1 MTDPVGNDPVPQA
14 PTSDGAAPQPS
25 AAEKIRDFEQ
35 WLITPDPITGIL
47 ERAQMLRDWMN
58 DVLMQDDEDTVV
70 THHTLRYMQAD
81 LAMLTAT
88 DPRANFKPKPK
99 YWAPPGQPNIA
110 PPTYIRFAETTELLV
125 NFFVQN
131 GNLRDSANAAARAAK
146 TTRAGWVKLI
156 WRDDPER
163 TPTGAQI
170 HDEKLNAMFKF
181 RYLRDRFKAG
191 EFGED
196 SADYT
201 SMQELDRYLRGELV
215 TQYRQQKTPAS
226 AVVVEGPEG
235 VDVVASIDPI
245 DKRVMELLQGA
256 EFTDAELDDVPR
268 YLGFDFDPIN
278 IEDIRVDWG
287 SINNPEFYHLS
298 SRIAHRTRKTKAEV
312 IGAYKLTPEQQ
323 AMLPATDDEPH
334 QDRVLDEQRQA
345 EQAGDQIERPQINDG
360 KFDVWE
366 LWDRADRTVYV
377 FIPGTDF
384 WLTTFTP
391 RNTGPQWYPFFYLWF
406 NELDGWFYA
415 PSDAELLMPL
425 QDEFN
430 STRSHA
436 REYRKAALPRL
447 LIAKGVMSGPEID
460 KFENS
465 HPYQVIEVEKPD
477 EIQSS
482 LFKFDGVDYNPALV
496 STADVLM
503 EMQMMAGMPASGLG
517 GVGSAKLATEVSF
530 AGQQLKSQQDRKMY
544 LFRRFLS
551 RIVVEMAHIIV
562 RALPRENAVQI
573 AGPGIVFPQS
583 LEEREGLL
591 AELVLDVSVSPAGK
605 PDVDSELNHLMMV
618 SQIMREHGMLMP
630 PQFLASM
637 LGDITGQVLDFSGI
651 QQDPALAAGGGPR
664 PPRPSEGLRT
674 GGPSGPAPGTPNGG
688 LPGMPRPS
696 SLPGGA
702 PRR

>member
-1 MTDPVGNDPVPQA
+1 MSDAVGNDPVPTA
-14 PTSDGAAPQPS
+14 PVEGAVDDS

-35 WLITPDPITGIL
+35 WLVTPEPITGIL
-47 ERAQMLRDWMN
+47 ERAQKLRDWMN

-99 YWAPPGQPNIA
+99 YWAQPGQPNIA
-110 PPTYIRFAETTELLV
+110 PAPYIRFAETIELCV
-125 NFFVQN
+125 NFFMEN
-131 GNLRDSANAAARAAK
+131 GNLRDAANSAARAAK

-156 WRDDPER
+156 WREDPER

-170 HDEKLNAMFKF
+170 HDEKLNAMFRF
-181 RYLRDRFKAG
+181 RLLRNRFKAG
-191 EFGED
+191 EFAEGC
-196 SADYT
+196 ADYT
-201 SMQELDRYLRGELV
+201 SMKELERYLRGELV
-215 TQYRQQKTPAS
+215 TQYRQQKTKTE
-226 AVVVEGPEG
+226 AVAVEGERG
-235 VDVVASIDPI
+235 VDVVVSTDPI
-245 DKRVMELLQGA
+245 DTRIMELLQGA
-256 EFTDAELDDVPR
+256 EITDAELDDVPR
-268 YLGFDFDPIN
+268 YLGFDYDSVN
-278 IEDIRVDWG
+278 IEDIRIDWG
-287 SINNPEFYHLS
+287 SITNPEFYHLS
-298 SRIAHRTRKTKAEV
+298 RRIAHRTRKTRSEV
-312 IGAYKLTPEQQ
+312 IGAYKLNEAQQ
-323 AMLPATDDEPH
+323 AMLPATDDEPD

-345 EQAGDQIERPQINDG
+345 DQAGTQIDRPQITDG

-366 LWDRADRTVYV
+366 LWDREDHTVYV
-377 FIPGTDF
+377 FIPGTNF
-384 WLTTFTP
+384 WLNTFTP

-415 PSDAELLMPL
+415 PSDIELLMPL

-436 REYRKAALPRL
+436 REFRKAALPRL
-447 LIAKGVMSGPEID
+447 LMGKGVMNPEEIN

-482 LFKFDGVDYNPALV
+482 LFKFDGVDFNPQLV
-496 STADVLM
+496 STSDVLM

-544 LFRRFLS
+544 LFRRFLG
-551 RIVVEMAHIIV
+551 RIATEMAHICV
-562 RALPRENAVQI
+562 RALPHENAKQI
-573 AGPGIVFPQS
+573 AGPGLVFPIS

-591 AELVLDVSVSPAGK
+591 AELVLDVRVSPAGK
-605 PDVDSELNHLMMV
+605 PDVESELNHLMMI
-618 SQIMREHGMLMP
+618 SQLMREQGMLMP
-630 PQFLASM
+630 PAMLASM
-637 LGDITGQVLDFSGI
+637 IGDITGQVMDFSGVI
-651 QQDPALAAGGGPR
+651 QDPAMAAGGMAR

-674 GGPSGPAPGTPNGG
+674 GGPTGPAPGTPGG
-688 LPGMPRPS
+688 GQTNVPRPA